1 MGLKVALKLFD
12 HAKGIIG
19 IEDNKPEAIRIMKEK
34 TANEP
39 DIEVKELK
47 TKYPQGGERCLIYAT
62 TGRSINSSMLPAD
75 AGCIVHNV
83 DTIFSIY
90 MAVIEGKPLTKRI
103 VTVTGDGQLL
113 CMARNQLQTAFRS
126 GRRSGGR
133 TGEVHF
139 RRPDDGICNVQLRR
153 SGCKGKRFTFSI

>member
-62 TGRSINSSMLPAD
+62 TGRSITPLCYRQMRAVSYIM
-75 AGCIVHNV
+75 
-83 DTIFSIY
+83 SI
-90 MAVIEGKPLTKRI
+90 
-103 VTVTGDGQLL
+103 
-113 CMARNQLQTAFRS
+113 
-126 GRRSGGR
+126 
-133 TGEVHF
+133 
-139 RRPDDGICNVQLRR
+139 
-153 SGCKGKRFTFSI
+153 RFTLSIWQLSKESR

>member
-47 TKYPQGGERCLIYAT
+47 TKYPQVV
-62 TGRSINSSMLPAD
+62 S
-75 AGCIVHNV
+75 
-83 DTIFSIY
+83 
-90 MAVIEGKPLTKRI
+90 AV
-103 VTVTGDGQLL
+103 
-113 CMARNQLQTAFRS
+113 
-126 GRRSGGR
+126 
-133 TGEVHF
+133 
-139 RRPDDGICNVQLRR
+139 
-153 SGCKGKRFTFSI
+153 